1 MKTESTIP
9 FKSNIIKG
17 NGEIKE
23 NAKNMQIISSWNVV
37 YKISN
42 FALHFSDLVNMRM
55 SCEHWVVTKSRKDL
69 LLHGW
74 NVGARV
80 ISLGRG
86 IRGQL

>member
-23 NAKNMQIISSWNVV
+23 NAKTVQIISSWNVD

-42 FALHFSDLVNMRM
+42 FVLQFSDLVNLR
-55 SCEHWVVTKSRKDL
+55 
-69 LLHGW
+69 
-74 NVGARV
+74 N
-80 ISLGRG
+80 
-86 IRGQL
+86 